1 MSVGLDADFWAARMA
16 YLARLAHTDALAV
29 VLQIRD
35 EGYVTYVAHNLASDP
50 EWGNPL
56 RAPLFAKVFNERQS
70 AERAVAMPL
79 ADGRTAENLYVL
91 PVTWKDQLVGALAGL
106 RVDGIFGADDI
117 SSLTRVAELVGL
129 ELAEANA
136 LWRAQRSRDE
146 VEARVKAARDM
157 QNAVRSERDPVA
169 LLERATSQLAEL
181 FGADGV
187 SIMLSDD
194 SGELSVRSSVGLS
207 DVAKKATKRAGEG
220 ISGYVAQSG
229 ESLLLSGAVKDS
241 RFAGNDPSI
250 GDALVAPLRSGDRTL
265 GVVNVKHRSGERYS
279 QAQLDSLTMVAGDIA
294 AAFIT
299 AEALSLAEDDRK
311 QAITLYELSRFATL
325 GNEPQADLD
334 SAVQMLGDSLQHDVV
349 GVWVLEPGGGLRL
362 RASRGYGAIL
372 PDEIPAHSHGTA
384 MAKVLRE
391 KQTERSR
398 YEQNDTR
405 RPDWAPYKG
414 VQYALAPIGSHGN
427 VLGALV
433 LGREKTAYTDGDVE
447 FAATLGEYL
456 SGIVQKTG
464 SSDVVQQAASGERRR
479 IAQELHDGLAQELT
493 GVVLTLEGCQRALD
507 RNPDLLGPQLAK
519 AARDARAT
527 LADVRQ
533 YMSALRQA
541 DGSGALNLPVTVAR
555 LVDDLRRQTGL
566 TVEMEETG
574 TERDLAPNVQRAV
587 LRIVGESLRN
597 VSQHAHAQHSKV
609 TLRYDPTEV
618 VVTIED
624 DGEGFDTEETLDS
637 AAATGHFGMVGMRER
652 AEGVGGTLV
661 VRSESGRGTI
671 IRASIPYES
680 AGTAI
685 PTAQPDSIIED
696 EEELPEERSGFL
708 SRLFGR

>member
-1 MSVGLDADFWAARMA
+1 MGLDADFWAARMA

-35 EGYVTYVAHNLASDP
+35 EGYVTYVAHNLAGDP

-56 RAPLFAKVFNERQS
+56 RAPLFASVFNDRQP

-106 RVDGIFGADDI
+106 RVDGVFGTDEV

-136 LWRAQRSRDE
+136 LWRAQRSREE
-146 VEARVKAARDM
+146 VESRVKATRDM
-157 QNAVRSERDPVA
+157 QNAVRSERDPSA
-169 LLERATSQLAEL
+169 LLVRATAQLAEL

-187 SIMLSDD
+187 SIMLADD
-194 SGELSVRSSVGLS
+194 FGELSVRSSVGLS
-207 DVAKKATKRAGEG
+207 EAAKKATKKAGEG
-220 ISGYVAQSG
+220 ISGYVAKTG

-265 GVVNVKHRSGERYS
+265 GVVNVKHRTGERYS
-279 QAQLDSLTMVAGDIA
+279 QAQLESLTMVAADIA

-299 AEALSLAEDDRK
+299 AEALSRAEDDRK
-311 QAITLYELSRFATL
+311 QAIALYELSRFATL
-325 GNEPQADLD
+325 GNDPQSDLE
-334 SAVQMLGDSLQHDVV
+334 SAVLMLGDALEHDVV

-362 RASRGYGAIL
+362 RASCGYGAIL
-372 PDEIPAHSHGTA
+372 PDEIPQHSHGTA
-384 MAKVLRE
+384 LAKVLRE
-391 KQTERSR
+391 KRTERAH
-398 YEQNDTR
+398 YEPNDTR

-414 VQYALAPIGSHGN
+414 VEYALAPIGSHGN

-464 SSDVVQQAASGERRR
+464 SSDVAQQAAAGERRR

-507 RNPDLLGPQLAK
+507 RNPDLLAPQLAK

-541 DGSGALNLPVTVAR
+541 ESGGALNLPVTVAR
-555 LVDDLRRQTGL
+555 LVDDLRRQSGL
-566 TVEMEETG
+566 AVEMEETG
-574 TERDLAPNVQRAV
+574 TERELAGLVQRAV
-587 LRIVGESLRN
+587 LRIVGEALRN
-597 VSQHAHAQHSKV
+597 VSQHARAQHSKL
-609 TLRYDPTEV
+609 TLLYEANEV

-624 DGEGFDTEETLDS
+624 DGEGFDADETMDS
-637 AAATGHFGMVGMRER
+637 AEATGHFGMVGMRER

-661 VRSESGRGTI
+661 VRSEAGRGTI
-671 IRASIPYES
+671 IRANIPYEN
-680 AGTAI
+680 AI
-685 PTAQPDSIIED
+685 APMPQVPPDVIIED
-696 EEELPEERSGFL
+696 EELPSARAGFL

>member
-1 MSVGLDADFWAARMA
+1 VGLDADFWAARMA

-35 EGYVTYVAHNLASDP
+35 EGYVTYVAHNLAGDP
-50 EWGNPL
+50 EWGHPL
-56 RAPLFAKVFNERQS
+56 RAPLFATVFSERQA
-70 AERAVAMPL
+70 AERAVSMPL
-79 ADGRTAENLYVL
+79 ADGRIAENLYVL
-91 PVTWKDQLVGALAGL
+91 PVAWKDQLVGALAGL
-106 RVDGIFGADDI
+106 RVDGVFGQDDV

-146 VEARVKAARDM
+146 VETRVKAAREM
-157 QNAVRSERDPVA
+157 QNAVRSERDPGV
-169 LLERATSQLAEL
+169 LLERATAQLAEL

-207 DVAKKATKRAGEG
+207 EAAKNAKKMIGEG
-220 ISGYVAQSG
+220 ISGYVAKTG
-229 ESLLLSGAVKDS
+229 EALLLSGAVKDS

-265 GVVNVKHRSGERYS
+265 GVVNVKHRTGERYS
-279 QAQLDSLTMVAGDIA
+279 QAQLESLTMVAGDIA

-299 AEALSLAEDDRK
+299 AEALSRAEDDRR

-325 GNEPQADLD
+325 GNDPQNDLE
-334 SAVQMLGDSLQHDVV
+334 SAVMMLGDALAQDVV
-349 GVWVLEPGGGLRL
+349 GVWALDPGGALRL
-362 RASRGYGAIL
+362 RASVGYGAIL
-372 PDEIPAHSHGTA
+372 PDEIPQHSHGTA
-384 MAKVLRE
+384 LAKVLRE
-391 KQTERSR
+391 KRTERAR
-398 YEQNDTR
+398 YEPNDTR

-414 VQYALAPIGSHGN
+414 VEYALAPIGSHGN
-427 VLGALV
+427 VLGVLV

-456 SGIVQKTG
+456 SGIVQKSGT
-464 SSDVVQQAASGERRR
+464 SDVVQQAAAGERRR

-507 RNPDLLGPQLAK
+507 RNPDLLAPQLAK

-533 YMSALRQA
+533 YMSALRQN
-541 DGSGALNLPVTVAR
+541 DSGGALNLPVTVAR
-555 LVDDLRRQTGL
+555 LVDELRRQSGL
-566 TVEMEETG
+566 AVEMEETG
-574 TERDLAPNVQRAV
+574 TEHELASSVQRAV
-587 LRIVGESLRN
+587 LRIVGEALRN
-597 VSQHAHAQHSKV
+597 VSQHAHAQHSKLV
-609 TLRYDPTEV
+609 LQYEPTEV

-624 DGEGFDTEETLDS
+624 DGDGFDADEILDS
-637 AAATGHFGMVGMRER
+637 AEATGHFGVVGMRER
-652 AEGVGGTLV
+652 AESVGGVLV
-661 VRSESGRGTI
+661 VRSEPGRGTI

-680 AGTAI
+680 VSAQVT
-685 PTAQPDSIIED
+685 PLQPDAVIED
-696 EEELPEERSGFL
+696 KESPSERAGFL

>member
-1 MSVGLDADFWAARMA
+1 MGLDADFWAARMA

-35 EGYVTYVAHNLASDP
+35 EGYVTYVAHNLTGDP

-56 RAPLFAKVFNERQS
+56 RAPLFAKVFKERQP
-70 AERAVAMPL
+70 AERAVSMLL
-79 ADGRTAENLYVL
+79 ADGRTAENLCVL

-106 RVDGIFGADDI
+106 RVDGVFGEEGV

-129 ELAEANA
+129 ELAQANA
-136 LWRAQRSRDE
+136 RWRTQRSRE
-146 VEARVKAARDM
+146 EAESRVKAARDM
-157 QNAVRSERDPVA
+157 QNAVRSERDPGA
-169 LLERATSQLAEL
+169 LLERATAQLAEL

-187 SIMLSDD
+187 SIMLSNEA
-194 SGELSVRSSVGLS
+194 GELSVHSSVGLS
-207 DVAKKATKRAGEG
+207 EVAKHATKKAGEG
-220 ISGYVAQSG
+220 ISGYVAKTG

-250 GDALVAPLRSGDRTL
+250 GDALVAPLRAGDRTL

-299 AEALSLAEDDRK
+299 AEALSRAEDDRK

-325 GNEPQADLD
+325 GNDPQNDLE
-334 SAVQMLGDSLQHDVV
+334 SAVQMLGDTLEHDVV
-349 GVWVLEPGGGLRL
+349 GVWVLEPGGELRL
-362 RASRGYGAIL
+362 RASLGYGAIL
-372 PDEIPAHSHGTA
+372 PDEIPAHSHGTDLA
-384 MAKVLRE
+384 RVLRE
-391 KQTERSR
+391 KRTERAR
-398 YEQNDTR
+398 YEAHDTR

-447 FAATLGEYL
+447 FAAVLGEYL

-464 SSDVVQQAASGERRR
+464 SNDAVQQAASGERRR

-507 RNPDLLGPQLAK
+507 RNPDLLAPQLAK

-533 YMSALRQA
+533 YMSALRQ
-541 DGSGALNLPVTVAR
+541 SETGATLNLPVTVAR
-555 LVDDLRRQTGL
+555 LVDDLRRQSGL
-566 TVEMEETG
+566 AVEMEETG
-574 TERDLAPNVQRAV
+574 AERELSPAAQRAM
-587 LRIVGESLRN
+587 LRIVGEALRN
-597 VSQHAHAQHSKV
+597 VSQHAHAQHSKLS
-609 TLRYDPTEV
+609 LRYEPTEV

-624 DGEGFDTEETLDS
+624 DGNGFDADEMMNSVE
-637 AAATGHFGMVGMRER
+637 ATGHFGMLGMRER
-652 AEGVGGTLV
+652 AESAGGALG
-661 VRSESGRGTI
+661 VRSEPGRGTI
-671 IRASIPYES
+671 IRASIPYDS
-680 AGTAI
+680 ASAAVTPLPSDAV
-685 PTAQPDSIIED
+685 TED
-696 EEELPEERSGFL
+696 EEVLTSERAGFL

>member
-1 MSVGLDADFWAARMA
+1 MGLDADFWAARMA

-35 EGYVTYVAHNLASDP
+35 EGYVTYVAHNLAGDTA
-50 EWGNPL
+50 WGDPL
-56 RAPLFAKVFNERQS
+56 RAPLFAKVFSERQA

-106 RVDGIFGADDI
+106 RVDGVFGPDDV

-146 VEARVKAARDM
+146 VESRVKATRDM
-157 QNAVRSERDPVA
+157 QDAVRSERDPSA
-169 LLERATSQLAEL
+169 LLERATAQLAAL

-187 SIMLSDD
+187 SIMLTDD
-194 SGELSVRSSVGLS
+194 AGQLSVRSSVGLS
-207 DVAKKATKRAGEG
+207 DVAKKATKKVGEG
-220 ISGYVAQSG
+220 ISGHVAKTG
-229 ESLLLSGAVKDS
+229 ESLLLSGAVKDD

-250 GDALVAPLRSGDRTL
+250 GDALIAPLKSGDRTL

-279 QAQLDSLTMVAGDIA
+279 QAQLESLTMVAGDIA

-299 AEALSLAEDDRK
+299 AEALSRAEDDRK

-325 GNEPQADLD
+325 GNEPQQDLE
-334 SAVQMLGDSLQHDVV
+334 SAVAMLGDTLEHDVV
-349 GVWVLEPGGGLRL
+349 GVWILEPGGGLRL

-372 PDEIPAHSHGTA
+372 PDEIPQHSHGTA
-384 MAKVLRE
+384 LAKVLRE
-391 KQTERSR
+391 KRTEHAR
-398 YEQNDTR
+398 YDPNDTR

-414 VQYALAPIGSHGN
+414 VEYALAPIGSHGN
-427 VLGALV
+427 VLGALI
-433 LGREKTAYTDGDVE
+433 LGREKTTYTATDVE

-456 SGIVQKTG
+456 SGLVQKTG

-507 RNPDLLGPQLAK
+507 RNPDLLAPQLAK

-541 DGSGALNLPVTVAR
+541 DSDGALHLPATVSR
-555 LVDDLRRQTGL
+555 LVDDVRRQSGL
-566 TVEMEETG
+566 AVEVEETG
-574 TERDLAPNVQRAV
+574 TERELAPAVQRAV
-587 LRIVGESLRN
+587 LRIVGEALLN
-597 VSQHAHAQHSKV
+597 VAQHAHAQHSKV
-609 TLRYDPTEV
+609 TLRYESTEV

-624 DGEGFDTEETLDS
+624 DGEGFQ
-637 AAATGHFGMVGMRER
+637 AAAAMDEAEATGHFGMVGMRER
-652 AEGVGGTLV
+652 AEGVSGTLV
-661 VRSESGRGTI
+661 VRSEGGRGTI
-671 IRASIPYES
+671 VRASIPYES
-680 AGTAI
+680 VHAPAVAAEADGVT
-685 PTAQPDSIIED
+685 ED
-696 EEELPEERSGFL
+696 EDELPTERTGFL

>member
-1 MSVGLDADFWAARMA
+1 MGLDADFWAARMA

-35 EGYVTYVAHNLASDP
+35 EGYVTYVAHNLAGDP

-56 RAPLFAKVFNERQS
+56 RAPLFAKVFSERQA

-106 RVDGIFGADDI
+106 RVDGEFGPDDVMA
-117 SSLTRVAELVGL
+117 LTRVAELVGL

-146 VEARVKAARDM
+146 VESRVKATREM
-157 QNAVRSERDPVA
+157 QDAVRSERDPSA
-169 LLERATSQLAEL
+169 LLERATAQLAAL

-194 SGELSVRSSVGLS
+194 AGQLSVRSSVGLS
-207 DVAKKATKRAGEG
+207 DVARKATKKVGEG
-220 ISGYVAQSG
+220 ISGYVAKTG
-229 ESLLLSGAVKDS
+229 ESLLLSGAVKDN

-250 GDALVAPLRSGDRTL
+250 GDALIAPLKSGDRTL

-279 QAQLDSLTMVAGDIA
+279 QAQLESLTMVAGDIA

-299 AEALSLAEDDRK
+299 AEALSRAEDDRK

-325 GNEPQADLD
+325 GNEPESDLE
-334 SAVQMLGDSLQHDVV
+334 SAVAMLGDTLEHDVV

-362 RASRGYGAIL
+362 RASRGYGATL
-372 PDEIPAHSHGTA
+372 PDEIPQHSHGTA
-384 MAKVLRE
+384 LAKVLRE
-391 KQTERSR
+391 KRPERAR
-398 YEQNDTR
+398 YEAQDTR

-414 VQYALAPIGSHGN
+414 VEYALAPIGSHGN
-427 VLGALV
+427 VLGALI
-433 LGREKTAYTDGDVE
+433 LGREKTTYTDGDVE

-456 SGIVQKTG
+456 SGLVQKTG

-493 GVVLTLEGCQRALD
+493 GVVLTLEGCQRALN
-507 RNPDLLGPQLAK
+507 RNPDLLAPQLAK
-519 AARDARAT
+519 AVRDARAT
-527 LADVRQ
+527 LGDVRQ

-541 DGSGALNLPVTVAR
+541 ESDGAVHLPATVSR
-555 LVDDLRRQTGL
+555 LVDDVRRQSGL
-566 TVEMEETG
+566 AVEIEETG
-574 TERDLAPNVQRAV
+574 TERELAPEVQRAV
-587 LRIVGESLRN
+587 LRIVGEGLRN
-597 VSQHAHAQHSKV
+597 VAQHAHAQHSKV
-609 TLRYDPTEV
+609 TLHYESTEV

-624 DGEGFDTEETLDS
+624 DGEGFEAAAALDE
-637 AAATGHFGMVGMRER
+637 AEATGHFGMVGMRER

-661 VRSESGRGTI
+661 VRSEPGRGTI
-671 IRASIPYES
+671 VRASIPYES
-680 AGTAI
+680 ANAPAVTLE
-685 PTAQPDSIIED
+685 PDRVVKD
-696 EEELPEERSGFL
+696 EEELPAERAGFL

>member
-1 MSVGLDADFWAARMA
+1 MGLDADFWAARMA
-16 YLARLAHTDALAV
+16 YLSRLAHTDALAV
-29 VLQIRD
+29 VLKIRD
-35 EGYVTYVAHNLASDP
+35 EGYVTYVAHNLTGDP

-56 RAPLFAKVFNERQS
+56 RAPLFAKVFSERQA

-91 PVTWKDQLVGALAGL
+91 PVAWKDQLVGALAGL
-106 RVDGIFGADDI
+106 RVDGVFGEDDI
-117 SSLTRVAELVGL
+117 ASLTRVAELVGL

-136 LWRAQRSRDE
+136 LWRVQRSREE
-146 VEARVKAARDM
+146 VESRVKATRDM
-157 QNAVRSERDPVA
+157 QNAVRSERDPAA
-169 LLERATSQLAEL
+169 LLERATAQLAEL

-207 DVAKKATKRAGEG
+207 EVAKNATKKAGEG
-220 ISGYVAQSG
+220 ISGYVARTG

-265 GVVNVKHRSGERYS
+265 GVVNVKHRTGERYS

-299 AEALSLAEDDRK
+299 AEALSRAEDDRK

-325 GNEPQADLD
+325 GNDPQNDLD
-334 SAVQMLGDSLQHDVV
+334 SAVLMLGDALAHDVV
-349 GVWVLEPGGGLRL
+349 GVWVLEPGGALRL
-362 RASRGYGAIL
+362 RASHGYGAIL
-372 PDEIPAHSHGTA
+372 PDEIPQHSHGNA
-384 MAKVLRE
+384 LAKVLRE
-391 KQTERSR
+391 KQTERAR
-398 YEQNDTR
+398 YEPNDTR

-414 VQYALAPIGSHGN
+414 VEYALAPIGSHGN

-433 LGREKTAYTDGDVE
+433 LGREKTTYSDGDVE
-447 FAATLGEYL
+447 FAATIGEYL
-456 SGIVQKTG
+456 SGMVQKSG
-464 SSDVVQQAASGERRR
+464 ASDAVQQAAAGERRR

-507 RNPDLLGPQLAK
+507 RNPDLLAPQLAK

-533 YMSALRQA
+533 YMSALRQNES
-541 DGSGALNLPVTVAR
+541 GGALNLPVTVAR
-555 LVDDLRRQTGL
+555 LVDDLRRQSGL
-566 TVEMEETG
+566 TVEMEEIG
-574 TERDLAPNVQRAV
+574 IERELDGSVQRAM
-587 LRIVGESLRN
+587 LRIVGEALRN
-597 VSQHAHAQHSKV
+597 VSQHAHGQHSKL
-609 TLRYDPTEV
+609 TLRYEATEV

-624 DGEGFDTEETLDS
+624 DGDGFAAEEILGS
-637 AAATGHFGMVGMRER
+637 AEATGHFGMIGMRER
-652 AEGVGGTLV
+652 AESVGGALV
-661 VRSESGRGTI
+661 VRSEPGRGTI

-680 AGTAI
+680 TSALVT
-685 PTAQPDSIIED
+685 PLRPDAVIED
-696 EEELPEERSGFL
+696 EESPTERTGFL